1 MDMNRC
7 GTCEQWGNENHSH
20 LHIEKT
26 VEGLLEMRDL
36 EQSQTTLEAEKVDL
50 SEAIIY
56 RYVWA
61 SADLF
66 KMSSSQSIASV
77 AHCLCIDCINY
88 SLSFVPHYGDGAYC
102 TTNGE
107 LKKESPRVMHTHG
120 IDIRGMNYRVLMRIK
135 DTSNF
140 KKIKNT
146 AGVTRSIPVGQKLH
160 KGMLVFSDENAIKI
174 IGFQQWDG
182 EKWEDVLLD
191 DLKGVS

>member
-1 MDMNRC
+1 MDIKRC
-7 GTCEQWGNENHSH
+7 ETCEEWGDKPHQH
-20 LHIEKT
+20 LHIEEDI
-26 VEGLLEMRDL
+26 EGLLETSEL
-36 EQSQTTLEAEKVDL
+36 KHSQATLEAEKVDL

-56 RYVWA
+56 RYVWTPT
-61 SADLF
+61 DLF

-102 TTNGE
+102 TTNGQ
-107 LKKESPRVMHTHG
+107 LKKESPRVVHTHG
-120 IDIRGMNYRVLMRIK
+120 IDIRGMNYRALMRIK

-146 AGVTRSIPVGQKLH
+146 AGVTRSVPVGKKLH
-160 KGMLVFSDENAIKI
+160 RGELVFSDKQAIKI

-182 EKWEDVLLD
+182 QEWKDVLLD
-191 DLKGVS
+191 DLRGVS